1 MTGETAAKES
11 EATFVSWRWL
21 TPVLISV
28 LIGIGTAFARG
39 VSSDIEGLKREQYS
53 LKAASELRVQSLE
66 AQLADVRQTQE
77 REHRLLVRIA
87 QRMGIEVAE

>member
-11 EATFVSWRWL
+11 EATFITWRWL
-21 TPVLISV
+21 TPVLMGL
-28 LIGIGTAFARG
+28 LITIGTAFARG
-39 VSSDIEGLKREQYS
+39 VSSDIETLKREQTD
-53 LKAASELRVQSLE
+53 LKAASEMRIQSLE
-66 AQLADVRQTQE
+66 GQLVYVRAAQE

>member
-1 MTGETAAKES
+1 MSGEITKDA

-21 TPVLISV
+21 TPVLFGI
-28 LIGIGTAFARG
+28 LITIGTAFASG
-39 VSSDIEGLKREQYS
+39 VVRDIDALKREQTD
-53 LKAASELRVQSLE
+53 LKAASDLRIQSLE
-66 AQLADVRQTQE
+66 AQLSGVRVAQE

>member
-1 MTGETAAKES
+1 MADPTKDA

-21 TPVLISV
+21 TPVLMGL
-28 LIGIGTAFARG
+28 LITIGTAYARG
-39 VSSDIEGLKREQYS
+39 VSSDIEMLQKEQTA
-53 LKAASELRVQSLE
+53 LKAESELRIQSLE
-66 AQLADVRQTQE
+66 AQLSGVRAAQE